1 MDTESFWIRCKQH
14 VQIPARWRLRTL
26 KLQSFV
32 LLLFLSWSGLT
43 CVADPSAV
51 TMSPASLN
59 FSQQTVGT
67 TSNSSAVTLTNHL
80 STPVAISAITTTPEF
95 AQTNNCGNSLST
107 GATCVIR
114 VTFTPTGVGNR
125 AGVLTVTDNAS
136 STPQSTALNGTG
148 AVVGLNSVVISPSS
162 ATIPLGLTRQF
173 TATGHFKNGTISNL
187 TTAVAWSSNNPGVFT
202 FNNGS
207 GSSGVASSVSQ
218 GSGTVTASI
227 GSIVGS
233 ASLTI
238 APPAVVSLSLSP
250 LSPSIDLGTRQ
261 QFSVTGYYT
270 DHSSQTLTA
279 GVTWQSSAPAIASV
293 DQYGVAVAQSF
304 GSTMITG
311 QFGSFSASTVL
322 RVVPELTSIVVSP
335 NGATVQVGTTQP
347 FTATGFYTD
356 HSSQVL
362 TSGVTWSTQSPSVA
376 TINSQGVAMAI
387 AQGQTTVSAV
397 FGSVSGSATISVG
410 PPVLV
415 SLSITPSNPSVA
427 AGVIQQF
434 QAIGTYS
441 DHSTQPV
448 YSQAWISSDTSV
460 ATINLAAYATAVAQG
475 STTITVSV
483 YNGVAQPVTAST
495 TLLVTAPA
503 FKSLEI
509 LPDHPALLPGT
520 SQQLRVEEIYT
531 DGSTVDLTGPVTWA
545 SSNGSVAS
553 ITNTGMLSTVSQG
566 VTTITASSS
575 DLNLTATTPI
585 EVYASGQ
592 ARFAYVS
599 NYRDDTI
606 GLYLLD
612 GTSGQLFPAAT
623 TFLGGGNGPVAVAS
637 DPSGQFLY
645 TANKDSGSISALTID
660 SITGSLVPISNTP
673 TTWHGPMSLAV
684 HPSGR
689 YLFVADHEV
698 TVYGIASNGS
708 TSPIWQQ
715 LGATYPVCVTLD
727 PTGTLVYAT
736 TFYPGSIS
744 GYTFDAQS
752 GSLTAMPGSP
762 FSAGLYLEFAIVH
775 PSGKFAYVTNANGQ
789 SVSVLAIDP
798 ASGALTLQGDPVP
811 VQQAPSFLAF
821 DRSGNYLY
829 VTNNFS
835 NTISGFAVD
844 QVTGNLTP
852 LIGSPFTAIGGEGP
866 ASISVDSTNQYM
878 YVANEGTNTV
888 GILAIDAAGG
898 LSLKYSVP
906 TGTQPLSMVLV
917 K

>member
-1 MDTESFWIRCKQH
+1 M
-14 VQIPARWRLRTL
+14 
-26 KLQSFV
+26 
-32 LLLFLSWSGLT
+32 
-43 CVADPSAV
+43 
-51 TMSPASLN
+51 
-59 FSQQTVGT
+59 
-67 TSNSSAVTLTNHL
+67 
-80 STPVAISAITTTPEF
+80 
-95 AQTNNCGNSLST
+95 
-107 GATCVIR
+107 IR
-114 VTFTPTGVGNR
+114 VTFTPSAVGNR
-125 AGVLTVTDNAS
+125 TGVLMVTDNAS
-136 STPQSTALNGTG
+136 SSPQSTALSGTG
-148 AVVGLNSVVISPSS
+148 SVVGLNSIVVSPSNQ
-162 ATIPLGLTRQF
+162 TIPLGLTQQF
-173 TATGHFKNGTISNL
+173 TATGYFKNGTISNL
-187 TTAVAWSSNNPGVFT
+187 TNAVAWASSNAGLFT
-202 FNNGS
+202 FGK
-207 GSSGVASSVSQ
+207 
-218 GSGTVTASI
+218 SGTVGLATSLGQGTGTVSASVGSII
-227 GSIVGS
+227 GSTP
-233 ASLTI
+233 LTI
-238 APPAVVSLSLSP
+238 APPALVSLSLSP
-250 LSPSIDLGTRQ
+250 LNPSIDWGAHQ

-270 DHSSQTLTA
+270 DHSSQTLTS

-293 DQYGVAVAQSF
+293 DQNGLAVAQAV
-304 GSTMITG
+304 GSTTITA
-311 QFGSFSASTVL
+311 QSGSFSSSTAL
-322 RVVPELTSIVVSP
+322 RVLPKLIGIVVTPKS
-335 NGATVQVGTTQP
+335 ATVPVGTTEP
-347 FTATGFYTD
+347 FTATGFYSDLST
-356 HSSQVL
+356 QVL

-397 FGSVSGSATISVG
+397 LGSGSGSGSATISVG

-460 ATINLAAYATAVAQG
+460 ATINLAAYATTVAQG

-520 SQQLRVEEIYT
+520 SQQLRIQEIYT

-553 ITNTGMLSTVSQG
+553 ITNTGMLGTVSQG

-612 GTSGQLFPAAT
+612 GTSGQLFPAET

-673 TTWHGPMSLAV
+673 TTWHAPWSLAV

-698 TVYGIASNGS
+698 TLYSIASKGS
-708 TSPIWQQ
+708 TNPIWQQ
-715 LGATYPVCVTLD
+715 LGATYPLFVTVD
-727 PTGTLVYAT
+727 PTGTFVYAT
-736 TFYPGSIS
+736 TSYPGNIT

-752 GSLTAMPGSP
+752 GSLTPIPGSP
-762 FSAGLYLEFAIVH
+762 FSSGPTPETVIVH
-775 PSGKFAYVTNANGQ
+775 PSGKFAYVANGNGQ
-789 SVSVLAIDP
+789 SVSVFAVDP
-798 ASGALTLQGDPVP
+798 ASGALLPQGDPVP
-811 VQQAPSFLAF
+811 VQQVPTFLAF

-829 VTNNFS
+829 VTNNAS

-844 QVTGNLTP
+844 PNTGNLTP
-852 LIGSPFTAIGGEGP
+852 LIGSPFTGVGGNGP
-866 ASISVDSTNQYM
+866 TWISVDPTNQYM

-888 GILAIDAAGG
+888 GVLAIDAAGE